1 MATNALTRPC
11 EHRQRLGSAI
21 LKTSSS
27 LEAPGAYEG
36 GQLHLVGSIRTAVHV
51 TNGFAS
57 TASTSSTDAIV

>member
-1 MATNALTRPC
+1 MPGRDCANAVNGLAPG
-11 EHRQRLGSAI
+11 QSQNVG
-21 LKTSSS
+21 S

-57 TASTSSTDAIV
+57 TASTSLTDAIV